1 MSLKNLF
8 FLANE
13 GSGDLTSPL
22 LGDKLKLPA
31 NMYLAASIIAG
42 VIITLIGGLIF
53 LRLPLEIMPKFLLF
67 DAPIFFYLL
76 IGIVIFIFSVSGRIF
91 CKKEELRIIII
102 LSAGIAIFSILLI
115 ILLSLIL
122 GSSDQDNNI
131 ANAIGFSFKIIV
143 AIPPVLFIIGG
154 IKGYATQNS
163 NMALVGSLG
172 GFIGGI
178 LGIIVIS
185 IIDAGSILSLFFIA
199 AFFWGGII
207 FAEEYLTS
215 IVTKQLNRN

>member
-76 IGIVIFIFSVSGRIF
+76 IGIVVFIFSVSGRIF
-91 CKKEELRIIII
+91 NTMEELKMIIII
-102 LSAGIAIFSILLI
+102 SAGLGGLIFLLM
-115 ILLSLIL
+115 LL
-122 GSSDQDNNI
+122 GVE
-131 ANAIGFSFKIIV
+131 GGTVVMIIV
-143 AIPPVLFIIGG
+143 AVVIGG
-154 IKGYATQNS
+154 AKGVARQDYIYALAGAVGGIVGGIVASLITS
-163 NMALVGSLG
+163 GGLMGGVVDLLLATALV
-172 GFIGGI
+172 
-178 LGIIVIS
+178 
-185 IIDAGSILSLFFIA
+185 
-199 AFFWGGII
+199 WGGII
-207 FAEEYLTS
+207 AAEEYLTPI
-215 IVTKQLNRN
+215 IVKQAKSKE